1 MSNSTNVETNVVQMR
16 FDNKNFEKNIKQTT
30 DSVDKLKKELKFEE
44 SAKSFKQLEEN
55 AKRVDFSPLT
65 KGLEK
70 VQASFSFLDTFSA
83 TVYHR
88 LSNRLIDIGKKITTS
103 VSTEGIKSGFSEY
116 ELKMNAFKTIQ
127 ASAGKDFTDSQIN
140 KYLEELNKY
149 ADKTIYSFSDMT
161 NNIGKFTNAGV
172 KLDVAVKA
180 IKGISNEAAV
190 SGANAA
196 EASRAMYNFSQA
208 LSAGYVKL
216 IDWKSIENANMATE
230 EFKNELIKT
239 AVSVGKL
246 TKAQNG
252 MYKTQKGKLINSTRN
267 FNDSLADQWMTTE
280 VLTKTLEKYADET
293 TEIGKKAF
301 DAAQKVNTFSKLIDT
316 LKESIQSGWS
326 QTWEL
331 LIGNL
336 KEATELWTL
345 VSNKIGGVIDA
356 FFAEKKAVLEDWK
369 AHGGRNRMLKAMGE
383 ILKNIG
389 TILNQIKKAW
399 RDVFPKA
406 TVNTM
411 MSLTESFEN
420 FANKTKVGS
429 KTLDRIRDTFRGLFS
444 AIMIVKD
451 AITAFRQTFG
461 KFFLKVLAD
470 ALRSLFG
477 VTGSLG
483 DMLVQVRKHIKENK
497 TFYKVFEAVVKVL
510 DWVYSGVKKVA
521 GVLWDFATA
530 VGNTI
535 KSFGGFD
542 SITKWFDELFN
553 AVKNF
558 DILKIAELIWRL
570 VKNIAKTIDKAL
582 EKTFDFYTPVKEKLI
597 EVKNKIVNSK
607 IVTWIVDAFS
617 SLVSGIQN
625 VFNSMK
631 DVDTSGADELVE
643 ETEQKF
649 SVFDKIASF
658 FETMWATIKKI
669 GKAIWSVFGPLLTA
683 IGDGVK
689 MLWDGIT
696 TNIKNSDLGDAGGF
710 MAGAGLLGLFLGIK
724 KFIDNMKPLFKA
736 AKVFGDGK
744 FLNNIFGILENASTF
759 IKAKILKEIAVS
771 ILMLVGALFILC
783 TLPKEKVV
791 GATLAIGVL
800 FQGMTSVFKSIDTS
814 TSDAGKDGA
823 KALTGRLFGMAA
835 MILAISLAMVVLT
848 SAMKKIS
855 KLSTED
861 ITKGMIAVMLLFRAI
876 SSSVTTMLTAG
887 QRLRGSKAGDVNITA
902 KGVAGMIK
910 GLGTAVLLIAAACWV
925 LTKAMEEKD
934 AEGNITLNPKRI
946 AIPLIAIAGIILI
959 IGRTASTIL
968 KYSKQLT
975 QEGGHNIA
983 ILNGKGGTAVLI
995 LALAVFVTQFAK
1007 AFIKLIAAIAAIS
1020 TLGKFIGFGNL
1031 WHSLGVMT
1039 AALLVVLG
1047 SMLVTVRILTKTAD
1061 KMDSEN
1067 GLIGVAKIGLLTG
1080 MVTLFI
1086 TAMSGL
1092 LVALS
1097 LLPSDWA
1104 FTGASALSAIAIS
1117 VSLVMAAMS
1126 TILKNSNSKVKGS
1139 VAIIGTITLAL
1150 TTLVMAV
1157 AGLAKAL
1164 DGTSSTKAVLILVG
1178 MAAAISGI
1186 ILAVGHFQKF
1196 ATGFKVFTTGLAA
1209 FGVAAAGFAAAALM
1223 IIFTL
1228 KQISKMSDDEI
1239 SKIGTNIKK
1248 VTTSILSAADQ
1259 LVGMLAGLIHMVV
1272 STVIHTALTTIL
1284 GSAGEII
1291 DGLMQLCDVLLV
1303 KSPVLVSKVLQV
1315 LVEILSQLERDMG
1328 PLIVQI
1334 VSFVITFISEVAQAI
1349 KDNAPRIVQ
1358 AIDDVLDAIAT
1369 IVTQGIAKIF
1379 GFDKFETAVNTLKRI
1394 VKPVSAILIGMFA
1407 YKKVKNGSNTII
1419 KIISSLKDRISSF
1432 KQSMK
1437 TNGFG
1442 NAWKEVLGI
1451 SKLNEDWALAKTA
1464 YKEGWAS
1471 LGEVTKVGGTALL
1484 KAAGIGAGIGAAIGS
1499 VAKAFIDA
1507 KTDALDATTSWAE
1520 DTDEELK
1527 KLRDNVEK
1535 TGNELRDAR
1544 NKNKDAIKE
1553 TNREYDT
1560 QEVMLKRLAKLYD
1573 PKTGKVLEGHEEEVK
1588 TLSEKINSA
1597 LGTRLQLENQILS
1610 VIDEQGN
1617 KRKADLEQ
1625 LQQIIEKE
1633 RLKATLDKNK
1643 ELIESYKGDKGQ
1655 IQKQRTIKQEAEK
1668 NKVRYEEL
1676 YAFLNESRKYTTDVA
1691 DKLEGKKALGMLPAA
1706 AARAAQAAGKEVDQE
1721 KIRETINK
1729 LTEIYGDTSL
1739 TFSEMLQDLKLDIT
1753 TQESYAKNAQAEIDR
1768 MNREVE
1774 LYEKGVNAAITG
1786 TAKDIHDVNM
1796 SYLTGYIS
1804 KNSGTKQQMSNA
1816 LKSQM
1821 AQLDKMMENP
1831 TDYDKTSIKQYLEG
1845 MIKQMTEL
1853 GYTKNTKIDGGKE
1866 ILVKNQFGQNEK
1878 LRFDTYGELY
1888 AHYLNAFGSIPDLME
1903 QEIVKGLNDM
1913 GSNKDVNAAVNGFST
1928 DLKDGIT
1935 GSFKDGLSSN
1945 AKGLLSSFIS
1955 DKTNENGLLGFLRA
1969 DTDTHSPSGLY
1980 NRELGVPLADGIIKG
1995 FEDTLNAY
2003 DPTTMSE
2010 GLLTKLRT
2018 VLLPGIASL
2027 TGESSSFGS
2036 ITPVNFGLN
2045 QNGSSFSPMPN
2056 FPLAQSG
2063 VLPYAAHLD
2072 NINSSLNRLT
2082 ERMVQQTDGIINEL
2096 SMLRGDV
2103 TELGTRVSSMEVR
2116 LDGRTLVGELTPRIN
2131 DALIQYGIRVERGV

>member
-30 DSVDKLKKELKFEE
+30 DSIDKLKKELKFEE

-55 AKRVDFSPLT
+55 AKRVDFSPLS

-88 LSNRLIDIGKKITTS
+88 LSNRLIGIGKKITTS

-116 ELKMNAFKTIQ
+116 ELKMNSFKTIQ

-140 KYLEELNKY
+140 EYLEELNRY
-149 ADKTIYSFSDMT
+149 ADRTIYSFSDMT

-172 KLDVAVKA
+172 KLNVAVKA
-180 IKGISNEAAV
+180 IQGISNEAAV
-190 SGANAA
+190 SGANAQ

-252 MYKTQKGKLINSTRN
+252 MYKTQKGKLLNSTRG
-267 FNDSLADQWMTTE
+267 FNDALQDQWMTTE

-345 VSNKIGGVIDA
+345 VSDKIGGVIDA

-369 AHGGRNRMLKAMGE
+369 AHGGRNMMLKAMGE

-406 TVNTM
+406 TANTM

-420 FANKTKVGS
+420 FASKTKVGS
-429 KTLDRIRDTFRGLFS
+429 KTLDQIRDTFRGLFA

-470 ALRSLFG
+470 ALHSLFG

-497 TFYKVFEAVVKVL
+497 TFYKVFEAIVKVL

-570 VKNIAKTIDKAL
+570 IKNIAKTIDKAL
-582 EKTFDFYTPVKEKLI
+582 EKTFDFYTPVKKKLI

-744 FLNNIFGILENASTF
+744 FLNNIFSILENASTF

-791 GATLAIGVL
+791 GATLAIGIL

-823 KALTGRLFGMAA
+823 KTLTGRLFGMAA

-946 AIPLIAIAGIILI
+946 AIPLIAIAGIIWL
-959 IGRTASTIL
+959 IGRTASTIV
-968 KYSKQLT
+968 KYSKQLK

-983 ILNGKGGTAVLI
+983 ILNGKGGTAVVI
-995 LALAVFVTQFAK
+995 LALAVFVAQFAK

-1020 TLGKFIGFGNL
+1020 TLGKFVGFDIL

-1186 ILAVGHFQKF
+1186 ILAVGYFQKF

-1239 SKIGTNIKK
+1239 SKIGSNIKK

-1369 IVTQGIAKIF
+1369 IVAQGIAKIF
-1379 GFDKFETAVNTLKRI
+1379 GFDKFETAVNTLKKI

-1407 YKKVKNGSNTII
+1407 YNKVKTGAMGVIKLIDKMKAKFITFKNG
-1419 KIISSLKDRISSF
+1419 LKN
-1432 KQSMK
+1432 
-1437 TNGFG
+1437 NGFG
-1442 NAWKEVLGI
+1442 GAWKEVLGI
-1451 SKLNEDWALAKTA
+1451 NKLNEEWERVRLAHANGMASTKTIVANGAKAIAGAALVGAEIGLVIGTIVKGFISAKTEAIDATKSIYEETDAAFAKIETTILDRNKSIRENLNKDREEMQKIDTKYATGDQLKKRLLDTIDSKTGKIKTGREEEAQRIADEMQDALGIRITLENNIVKLIDEQGKKRQFDLGVLEKEIKLEQFKEKLKQQQEKRADIEQERKKAIKERDELKEKEDPMYEILYNRLRKYNDEYNKIVKARENNEITEEQRYKLMKSLNDSYSLLMNDIVEHSKGYFEKGENIDLESALDYYRQA
-1464 YKEGWAS
+1464 YTDTTLARQKADENIKSLTMQLQNIDDAQVAYEQGKIDDMNKFSLVFSGYYKTGLSDSQKQKETERLTNDMAKAVENIEESVYSEVKGIYDALKLYKQE
-1471 LGEVTKVGGTALL
+1471 LGESTDELDKQWNEYERKYSLKRGTTFNNNPKPSTKSDDNGLVTKAMDYVNTKVGGTVSDGNIWDNYIKDAEKQGQTIG
-1484 KAAGIGAGIGAAIGS
+1484 KARGQGE
-1499 VAKAFIDA
+1499 AKSYLDTVVGPYGQTKMGEA
-1507 KTDALDATTSWAE
+1507 KDATI
-1520 DTDEELK
+1520 DELQSIWDFGSPSK
-1527 KLRDNVEK
+1527 
-1535 TGNELRDAR
+1535 
-1544 NKNKDAIKE
+1544 
-1553 TNREYDT
+1553 
-1560 QEVMLKRLAKLYD
+1560 VM
-1573 PKTGKVLEGHEEEVK
+1573 EEEVGK
-1588 TLSEKINSA
+1588 Y
-1597 LGTRLQLENQILS
+1597 LG
-1610 VIDEQGN
+1610 QGIMSGMETAVDSWN
-1617 KRKADLEQ
+1617 LTNM
-1625 LQQIIEKE
+1625 
-1633 RLKATLDKNK
+1633 ATGL
-1643 ELIESYKGDKGQ
+1643 L
-1655 IQKQRTIKQEAEK
+1655 
-1668 NKVRYEEL
+1668 
-1676 YAFLNESRKYTTDVA
+1676 
-1691 DKLEGKKALGMLPAA
+1691 
-1706 AARAAQAAGKEVDQE
+1706 
-1721 KIRETINK
+1721 NK
-1729 LTEIYGDTSL
+1729 L
-1739 TFSEMLQDLKLDIT
+1739 
-1753 TQESYAKNAQAEIDR
+1753 R
-1768 MNREVE
+1768 MT
-1774 LYEKGVNAAITG
+1774 I
-1786 TAKDIHDVNM
+1786 
-1796 SYLTGYIS
+1796 
-1804 KNSGTKQQMSNA
+1804 
-1816 LKSQM
+1816 
-1821 AQLDKMMENP
+1821 
-1831 TDYDKTSIKQYLEG
+1831 
-1845 MIKQMTEL
+1845 
-1853 GYTKNTKIDGGKE
+1853 
-1866 ILVKNQFGQNEK
+1866 
-1878 LRFDTYGELY
+1878 
-1888 AHYLNAFGSIPDLME
+1888 
-1903 QEIVKGLNDM
+1903 
-1913 GSNKDVNAAVNGFST
+1913 
-1928 DLKDGIT
+1928 
-1935 GSFKDGLSSN
+1935 
-1945 AKGLLSSFIS
+1945 
-1955 DKTNENGLLGFLRA
+1955 
-1969 DTDTHSPSGLY
+1969 
-1980 NRELGVPLADGIIKG
+1980 
-1995 FEDTLNAY
+1995 
-2003 DPTTMSE
+2003 
-2010 GLLTKLRT
+2010 
-2018 VLLPGIASL
+2018 LPGIASL
-2027 TGESSSFGS
+2027 NGQSSPFGG

-2045 QNGSSFSPMPN
+2045 QNGSGFSPMPN

-2063 VLPYAAHLD
+2063 VLPYATHLD
-2072 NINSSLNRLT
+2072 NINNSLNKLT
-2082 ERMVQQTDGIINEL
+2082 ERMVQQTDGIISEIQ
-2096 SMLRGDV
+2096 MLRGDV
-2103 TELGTRVSSMEVR
+2103 TDLGTRVSSMEVR

-2131 DALIQYGIRVERGV
+2131 DELIRYGIRVERGV

>member
-30 DSVDKLKKELKFEE
+30 DSIDKLKKELKFEE

-70 VQASFSFLDTFSA
+70 VKASFSFLDTFSA
-83 TVYHR
+83 TVYYR
-88 LSNRLIDIGKKITTS
+88 LSNRLIDIGKKITNS

-116 ELKMNAFKTIQ
+116 ELKMNSFKTIQ
-127 ASAGKDFTDSQIN
+127 ASAGKDFTDSRIN
-140 KYLEELNKY
+140 ECLEELNRY
-149 ADKTIYSFSDMT
+149 ADRTIYSFSDMT

-190 SGANAA
+190 SGANAQ

-208 LSAGYVKL
+208 LSSGYVKL

-252 MYKTQKGKLINSTRN
+252 MYKTQKGKLLNSTRG
-267 FNDSLADQWMTTE
+267 FNDALQDQWMTTE

-331 LIGNL
+331 LIGDL

-345 VSNKIGGVIDA
+345 VSDKIGGVIDA

-420 FANKTKVGS
+420 FASKTKVGS
-429 KTLDRIRDTFRGLFS
+429 KTLDRIRDTFRGLFA

-470 ALRSLFG
+470 ALHSLFG

-497 TFYKVFEAVVKVL
+497 TFYKVFEAIVKVL

-744 FLNNIFGILENASTF
+744 FLNNIFSILENASTF

-771 ILMLVGALFILC
+771 ILMLVGALFVLC

-876 SSSVTTMLTAG
+876 SSSVTMMLTAG

-946 AIPLIAIAGIILI
+946 AIPLIAIAGIIWI
-959 IGRTASTIL
+959 IGRTASTIV

-975 QEGGHNIA
+975 QKGNNNIA
-983 ILNGKGGTAVLI
+983 ILNGKGGTAVVI
-995 LALAVFVTQFAK
+995 LALAVFVSQFAK
-1007 AFIKLIAAIAAIS
+1007 AFIKLIAALAAIA
-1020 TLGKFIGFGNL
+1020 TLGKFAGFGNL
-1031 WHSLGVMT
+1031 WHSLGAMT

-1178 MAAAISGI
+1178 MAAAITGI

-1228 KQISKMSDDEI
+1228 KQISKMSDAEI
-1239 SKIGTNIKK
+1239 NAIGTNMKK
-1248 VTTSILSAADQ
+1248 VSTAILTASDQ
-1259 LVGMLAGLIHMVV
+1259 LVGMIVGLINIII
-1272 STVIHTALTTIL
+1272 STAIHTTVTTLI

-1315 LVEILSQLERDMG
+1315 LVEIISQLERDMG
-1328 PLIVQI
+1328 PLIAQI

-1358 AIDDVLDAIAT
+1358 AIDDVLDAIVT
-1369 IVTQGIAKIF
+1369 IVAQGIAKIF
-1379 GFDKFETAVNTLKRI
+1379 GFDRFETAVNTLKKI
-1394 VKPVSAILIGMFA
+1394 IKPISAILIGMFA
-1407 YKKVKNGSNTII
+1407 YNKVKTGAMGVIKLIDKMKIKFITFGKTLKTQGSRA
-1419 KIISSLKDRISSF
+1419 S
-1432 KQSMK
+1432 
-1437 TNGFG
+1437 
-1442 NAWKEVLGI
+1442 WKEFFGI
-1451 SKLNEDWALAKTA
+1451 DKLNQEWDIINAANKSGLASTA
-1464 YKEGWAS
+1464 SVLKNG
-1471 LGEVTKVGGTALL
+1471 LL
-1484 KAAGIGAGIGAAIGS
+1484 TIGKAFAIGATIGAALSSI
-1499 VAKAFIDA
+1499 VAAYGQAKIDA
-1507 KTDALDATTSWAE
+1507 IDATSTWYEETHKDFVKMQNDAE
-1520 DTDEELK
+1520 EARKKVAEIRTETKKDIEKGNTKYNTAEQLLE
-1527 KLRDNVEK
+1527 KLRKDLNADGSIIKGKEK
-1535 TGNELRDAR
+1535 EVQNIANELNSDLG
-1544 NKNKDAIKE
+1544 
-1553 TNREYDT
+1553 
-1560 QEVMLKRLAKLYD
+1560 VRLE
-1573 PKTGKVLEGHEEEVK
+1573 LEG
-1588 TLSEKINSA
+1588 N
-1597 LGTRLQLENQILS
+1597 ILKM
-1610 VIDEQGN
+1610 IDEQGE
-1617 KRKADLEQ
+1617 KRKADLGY
-1625 LQQIIEKE
+1625 LQKIIDTERAKTVLDKEKEKIDKYKSGDANDETSIAYWQKQKKQQEDIRQKLEPDLEILNTLTEYAKKFDSGEINKYDRETNNKIRDLIEKIE
-1633 RLKATLDKNK
+1633 DTKTKNDIKKAFDWSSDSFSEGYRYHIDKDALKDIKDSVDVAYKMADTDVKNAKIELDHMNNEIK
-1643 ELIESYKGDKGQ
+1643 LYDAAYKAYLSGNS
-1655 IQKQRTIKQEAEK
+1655 KQLE
-1668 NKVRYEEL
+1668 
-1676 YAFLNESRKYTTDVA
+1676 KYTVA
-1691 DKLEGKKALGMLPAA
+1691 MTNNLDLSGTEKSKKTNFNDQVEKLKEMLADPES
-1706 AARAAQAAGKEVDQE
+1706 QAAGAIQQQLKAVMLQFQE
-1721 KIRETINK
+1721 TGLK
-1729 LTEIYGDTSL
+1729 LTEETGNTKRGKLLGYDDRGFAKYAVEAKETYKDMFEGFADEISKLPEYIEKTKLEEGIETVSKDTEAGLFSSFKGGLSTDAVNTISKYCSLIPEEFRDSKNLNIGSPSRLMADEVGLYVGQGIMAGMEEGIKTWNLSNATSL
-1739 TFSEMLQDLKLDIT
+1739 LIE
-1753 TQESYAKNAQAEIDR
+1753 R
-1768 MNREVE
+1768 
-1774 LYEKGVNAAITG
+1774 
-1786 TAKDIHDVNM
+1786 
-1796 SYLTGYIS
+1796 
-1804 KNSGTKQQMSNA
+1804 
-1816 LKSQM
+1816 
-1821 AQLDKMMENP
+1821 
-1831 TDYDKTSIKQYLEG
+1831 
-1845 MIKQMTEL
+1845 
-1853 GYTKNTKIDGGKE
+1853 
-1866 ILVKNQFGQNEK
+1866 
-1878 LRFDTYGELY
+1878 
-1888 AHYLNAFGSIPDLME
+1888 
-1903 QEIVKGLNDM
+1903 
-1913 GSNKDVNAAVNGFST
+1913 
-1928 DLKDGIT
+1928 
-1935 GSFKDGLSSN
+1935 
-1945 AKGLLSSFIS
+1945 
-1955 DKTNENGLLGFLRA
+1955 
-1969 DTDTHSPSGLY
+1969 
-1980 NRELGVPLADGIIKG
+1980 
-1995 FEDTLNAY
+1995 
-2003 DPTTMSE
+2003 
-2010 GLLTKLRT
+2010 LRT
-2018 VLLPGIASL
+2018 TLLPGIASL
-2027 TGESSSFGS
+2027 TGESSIFGG
-2036 ITPVNFGLN
+2036 ITPVNFDLN

-2056 FPLAQSG
+2056 FPLAPSG
-2063 VLPYAAHLD
+2063 VLPYATHLD
-2072 NINSSLNRLT
+2072 NINNSLNRLT
-2082 ERMVQQTDGIINEL
+2082 ERMVQQTDGIISEIQ
-2096 SMLRGDV
+2096 MLRGDV
-2103 TELGTRVSSMEVR
+2103 TDLGTRVSSMEVR

-2131 DALIQYGIRVERGV
+2131 DELIRYGVRVERGV